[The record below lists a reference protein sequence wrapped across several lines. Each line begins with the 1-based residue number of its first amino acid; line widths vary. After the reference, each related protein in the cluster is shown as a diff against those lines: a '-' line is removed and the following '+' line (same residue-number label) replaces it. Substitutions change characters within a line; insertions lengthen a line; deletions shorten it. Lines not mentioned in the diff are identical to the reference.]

1 MVRRRLGQAEP
12 PGAVD
17 KERGA
22 AVAQVQPPRVELGE
36 RLDEIGGGLALA
48 GDESCDR
55 RDQIQIRQLREGG
68 SDVWHTYQDDQIDSR
83 IALVQGLIYFNNT
96 IAVTHQ
102 LTKGNQTG
110 LSGLYSGNAGGYF
123 DNFSLTSPD
132 AAVPEPG
139 STMLLLGA
147 GLAAVAAVAALRWFT
162 KRT

>member
-1 MVRRRLGQAEP
+1 M
-12 PGAVD
+12 
-17 KERGA
+17 
-22 AVAQVQPPRVELGE
+22 
-36 RLDEIGGGLALA
+36 
-48 GDESCDR
+48 
-55 RDQIQIRQLREGG
+55 
-68 SDVWHTYQDDQIDSR
+68 WHTYQDDQIDSR